1 MIISDD
7 STVQLTP
14 YKAYF
19 GIHFP
24 GLAEQLKALKDP
36 GRAFLNKLPLKIK
49 RCLDRPKQRFVNYG
63 FNLFLKFLCLCVDS
77 IYLMKRWWITAYI
90 SIYKYRKR
98 RLITKFCGKRV
109 GEIGSDSGRCD

>member
-90 SIYKYRKR
+90 SI
-98 RLITKFCGKRV
+98 L
-109 GEIGSDSGRCD
+109 